1 MTQSKVTKKLVS
13 TFLTKEQLNS
23 LVMTISN
30 DTFQNFK
37 LVSKK
42 KNYEIFETNS
52 GMEEIILEL
61 ERNKEDNLCITVGT
75 SLFPF
80 SRLETNIGI
89 DDGYFVEAGTIE
101 VIKSQIKCM
110 SDFLGHS
117 LELVNN
123 K

>member
-1 MTQSKVTKKLVS
+1 MTQSKQKQMVS
-13 TFLTKEQLNS
+13 KYLTQEQLNS
-23 LVMTISN
+23 LQLTISN
-30 DTFQNFK
+30 DTFHNFK

-61 ERNKEDNLCITVGT
+61 ESNKEDNLCITVGT

-89 DDGYFVEAGTIE
+89 DDGYFVTDDTIE

-117 LELVNN
+117 LELV
-123 K
+123 